1 MIVMTDG
8 EFNSQFF
15 GGQGNSTKQAKNLC
29 DAIKEDDVII
39 YTVAFQAPQAGKDV
53 LSYCASGPEFY
64 FNAENGQELMES
76 YNAIATS
83 ISDLR
88 ISF

>member
-1 MIVMTDG
+1 
-8 EFNSQFF
+8 
-15 GGQGNSTKQAKNLC
+15 LC